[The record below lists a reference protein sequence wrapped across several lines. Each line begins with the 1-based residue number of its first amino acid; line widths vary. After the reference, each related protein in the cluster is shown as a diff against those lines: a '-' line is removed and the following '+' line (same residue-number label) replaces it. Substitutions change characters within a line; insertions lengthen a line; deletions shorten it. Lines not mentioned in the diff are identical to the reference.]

1 LGDLKQKPVVVTTGF
16 CFKSKEQRAKSK
28 EQRAKSKEQS
38 TKYKAQS
45 TKFAFAARMT
55 L

>member
-1 LGDLKQKPVVVTTGF
+1 LGDLKQKPMVVTTGF

-28 EQRAKSKEQS
+28 EQRAKSKEQR
-38 TKYKAQS
+38 A
-45 TKFAFAARMT
+45 KFVFAARMT